1 MDCAFCDVDKK
12 EKQACLQKESKVSQR
27 NFFWIITSFALLTLG
42 LVLSQVAA
50 PRFLLMALYLSGYA
64 IAGIRTFPKVLK
76 NLKKGRPFDEN
87 LLVILA
93 TVGALALQEFAEAT
107 TVMALYALGEFLE
120 KSALERSSRSIR
132 HLLAGK
138 PEFVHIQKD
147 DRWVDIPP
155 QEVQEGAILRIDP
168 GEKVLLDGV
177 VLEGFSYIDTSSLT
191 GESLPLFRKKGDEV
205 LSGSI
210 NREGSFTL
218 KATRNYAH
226 STINTVTE
234 LLENALQRKASMER
248 FITRFSRF
256 YTPLVILL
264 ALLFLVFPL
273 TRGTFTS
280 SHLYQALTLLMISCP
295 CALVI
300 SIPVGFLAG
309 IGKSAREGVL
319 IKSSSHLE
327 SLAYLTRVFFDKT
340 GTLTE
345 GRFRVKAIQPS
356 DGYHPEEI
364 LKFAAIAASRS
375 HHPLAQAILAT
386 QKDDIILPHFEHYRE
401 IPGAGIVAKTPEE
414 TILLG
419 NERLLKN
426 QGISPIPLPSETATV
441 HLARNGEYL
450 GFITFE
456 DTTKSDAAKLVR
468 ALEKR
473 GIEMYLL
480 SGDKKANV
488 ARIAQETGIKT
499 FFAELLPQDKVKI
512 LEEFLQKKKPRG
524 KIAFVGDGMND
535 APALALADIGI
546 AMGKKGIDMTIEAA
560 DIVLMTERLSSLEKA
575 IEIAHRT
582 RRILWQNIGLAI
594 GAKALFLALA
604 LAGKTTLWEA
614 VFADVGVLF
623 ITILNSLRIMR

>member
-1 MDCAFCDVDKK
+1 M
-12 EKQACLQKESKVSQR
+12 
-27 NFFWIITSFALLTLG
+27 
-42 LVLSQVAA
+42 
-50 PRFLLMALYLSGYA
+50 PRFLPIAFYLSGYGV
-64 IAGIRTFPKVLK
+64 AGIGIFPKVLK
-76 NLKKGRPFDEN
+76 NLKRGRFLDEN
-87 LLVILA
+87 FLVILA
-93 TVGALALQEFAEAT
+93 TAGALALQEFAEAT
-107 TVMALYALGEFLE
+107 TVMVLYTLGEFLE

-147 DRWVDIPP
+147 DRWVEIPP
-155 QEVQEGAILRIDP
+155 QDVQEGAVLRIDP

-177 VLEGFSYIDTSSLT
+177 VLEGFSHLDTSSLT

-218 KATRNYAH
+218 KVTRNYAN
-226 STINTVTE
+226 STINTITE
-234 LLENALQRKASMER
+234 LLESALQRKASTER
-248 FITRFSRF
+248 FVTRFSRF
-256 YTPLVILL
+256 YTPSVIFL
-264 ALLFLVFPL
+264 ALLLLVLPL
-273 TRGTFTS
+273 IRGTFTLS
-280 SHLYQALTLLMISCP
+280 YLYQALTLLMISCP
-295 CALVI
+295 CALVV
-300 SIPVGFLAG
+300 SIPLGFLAG

-356 DGYHPEEI
+356 DGHHPEEI

-375 HHPLAQAILAT
+375 HHPLAQAILAI

-426 QGISPIPLPSETATV
+426 QGIVLILPPSTTATV

-456 DTTKSDAAKLVR
+456 DTTKSDATKLVR

-473 GIEMYLL
+473 GIETYLL
-480 SGDKKANV
+480 SGDKRANV
-488 ARIAQETGIKT
+488 AHIAQETGIKT
-499 FFAELLPQDKVKI
+499 FFAELLSQDKVKI
-512 LEEFLQKKKPRG
+512 LEESLQKKKPRE

-546 AMGKKGIDMTIEAA
+546 AMGKKGIDMAIEAA

-582 RRILWQNIGLAI
+582 RKIIWQNIGFAI
-594 GAKALFLALA
+594 GMKVLFFTLA

-614 VFADVGVLF
+614 VFADFGVLF
-623 ITILNSLRIMR
+623 VTILNSLRIMR

>member
-12 EKQACLQKESKVSQR
+12 EKQTCFQKESEVPQR
-27 NFFWIITSFALLTLG
+27 NLFRTIVPFALLTLG
-42 LVLSQVAA
+42 LVFSQIATS
-50 PRFLLMALYLSGYA
+50 RFLPVAFYLSGYTV
-64 IAGIRTFPKVLK
+64 AGTGIFPRVLK
-76 NLKKGRPFDEN
+76 NLQKGKFFDEN
-87 LLVILA
+87 FLVILA
-93 TVGALALQEFAEAT
+93 TAGALALQEFAEAT
-107 TVMALYALGEFLE
+107 TVMALYTLGEFLE

-132 HLLAGK
+132 HLLDGK
-138 PEFVHIQKD
+138 PEFVHTQKNGH
-147 DRWVDIPP
+147 WVDIPP

-177 VLEGFSYIDTSSLT
+177 ILEGFSYLDTSSLT

-205 LSGSI
+205 VSGSI

-218 KATRNYAH
+218 KVTRNYAN
-226 STINTVTE
+226 STINTITE
-234 LLENALQRKASMER
+234 LLKNALQRKALTER

-256 YTPLVILL
+256 YTPSVIFL
-264 ALLFLVFPL
+264 ALSLLVFPL
-273 TRGTFTS
+273 IRGTFTP

-300 SIPVGFLAG
+300 SIPLGFLAG

-319 IKSSSHLE
+319 IKGSSHLE
-327 SLAYLTRVFFDKT
+327 SLASLTKVFFDKT

-345 GRFRVKAIQPS
+345 GQFRIKAVHPS
-356 DGYHPEEI
+356 DGYHPEEM

-386 QKDDIILPHFEHYRE
+386 QKGDVPPHFEYYRE
-401 IPGAGIVAKTPEE
+401 IPGAGIVAQTHQE

-419 NERLLKN
+419 NERLLKK
-426 QGISPIPLPSETATV
+426 QGIAPTLPPPTTATV
-441 HLARNGEYL
+441 HLARNREYL

-473 GIEMYLL
+473 GIKMYLL
-480 SGDKKANV
+480 SGDKRANV

-512 LEEFLQKKKPRG
+512 LEEFLQKKKPRE
-524 KIAFVGDGMND
+524 KIAFIGDGMND
-535 APALALADIGI
+535 APSLALADIGI
-546 AMGKKGIDMTIEAA
+546 AMGKKGVDMAIEAA
-560 DIVLMTERLSSLEKA
+560 DIVLMTDRLSSLEKA

-582 RRILWQNIGLAI
+582 RAIVWQNIGFAI
-594 GAKALFLALA
+594 GMKVLFLILA
-604 LAGKTTLWEA
+604 LAGQTTLWEA

-623 ITILNSLRIMR
+623 VTILNSLRMMR